1 MSGDVSTSLLC
12 KDIFWPLEILG
23 STPSFQIWSSGQFC
37 TTTYLNISLKL
48 PPKLWDV
55 NRSILFNFMQKS
67 SYVLWKIWVNQPHFH
82 SGPTWWF
89 VLQPYFNL
97 LLYPWFY
104 FLLIDHPAKPLS
116 PRDQPHRHV
125 LSWPDCPFPF
135 LSRFE
140 FHQNLHCKVPCFTK
154 PTPPPSFWMK
164 GTPIW
169 NVLLPSESFRC
180 HWHFI
185 KHL

>member
-1 MSGDVSTSLLC
+1 MSCDVFKSLLC
-12 KDIFWPLEILG
+12 KNIFCSLEILS

-55 NRSILFNFMQKS
+55 NRSILFNFMQKP

-97 LLYPWFY
+97 LLYPWFF
-104 FLLIDHPAKPLS
+104 FLLIDHPTKPLS
-116 PRDQPHRHV
+116 PGEWTHWRI
-125 LSWPDCPFPF
+125 LSACNEAFFF
-135 LSRFE
+135 LSKTE
-140 FHQNLHCKVPCFTK
+140 DLQNLH
-154 PTPPPSFWMK
+154 
-164 GTPIW
+164 
-169 NVLLPSESFRC
+169 
-180 HWHFI
+180 
-185 KHL
+185 